1 MQIVVFEKQLNGLN
15 LNVWWTCS
23 VLVHEHVFV
32 NEHEARARGFL
43 DLLFFVP
50 IDIAIAQG

>member
-1 MQIVVFEKQLNGLN
+1 LQIVVFEKQLNGLN